1 MFGMHTT
8 VSTQQISE
16 YINAAMSL
24 LSPAS
29 VNTFSQLPSSIG
41 CRNHLFR
48 GVFRE
53 QACFLKLRAHERHDV
68 WAELQALDA
77 ARDLPSPNVLGAL
90 QPHLL
95 LEEAIDKKDLTLIGK
110 LDLSVGEGLFLE
122 ALDAD
127 AVEEPLDDAGM
138 ESLGRLLATL
148 HQTPFPDGPRLK
160 MPSRPSSMLR
170 VIGDQLDEL
179 EEAGVLDTE
188 TFALCERALD
198 VLEERLD
205 EWDGRWPRVEAFCHG
220 DLRWHNLM
228 SGEELSIVDF
238 EYAGLGDPALDL
250 AMMVTRTPVG
260 WFDELRL
267 LNAYAAHTPDMRWH
281 QRYVFLLP
289 FVGLMGALVG
299 LLDLLDVH
307 LGRRGHTDSTHSFVT
322 RRAVAVGRELQ
333 HALKRVLG
341 PLEDVP
347 LPDFAW
353 PSLKNSSFGGVIA
366 IDGTAASL
374 KSPFA
379 GLLASALGISY
390 FDTGAMYRGIALYA
404 HCHDLRPHEEDARG
418 LIEALSCVTLRL
430 LPGGGV
436 QFGEW
441 SLRKSLGAAVVESSV
456 GQWAALPSIRAFV
469 SECIHASIDGH
480 AVVEGRDVGTHLY
493 PDAEFKIFVDAPL
506 DERAASLAARAG
518 LSLEDALDLLRERD
532 ERDRQR
538 AIHPLRPAEGAHH
551 IALNA
556 DTLYRDV
563 QKIVDILC
571 EEEGRI

>member
-1 MFGMHTT
+1 
-8 VSTQQISE
+8 
-16 YINAAMSL
+16 
-24 LSPAS
+24 
-29 VNTFSQLPSSIG
+29 
-41 CRNHLFR
+41 
-48 GVFRE
+48 
-53 QACFLKLRAHERHDV
+53 
-68 WAELQALDA
+68 
-77 ARDLPSPNVLGAL
+77 
-90 QPHLL
+90 
-95 LEEAIDKKDLTLIGK
+95 
-110 LDLSVGEGLFLE
+110 
-122 ALDAD
+122 
-127 AVEEPLDDAGM
+127 
-138 ESLGRLLATL
+138 
-148 HQTPFPDGPRLK
+148 
-160 MPSRPSSMLR
+160 
-170 VIGDQLDEL
+170 
-179 EEAGVLDTE
+179 
-188 TFALCERALD
+188 
-198 VLEERLD
+198 
-205 EWDGRWPRVEAFCHG
+205 
-220 DLRWHNLM
+220 
-228 SGEELSIVDF
+228 
-238 EYAGLGDPALDL
+238 
-250 AMMVTRTPVG
+250 
-260 WFDELRL
+260 
-267 LNAYAAHTPDMRWH
+267 
-281 QRYVFLLP
+281 
-289 FVGLMGALVG
+289 MGALVG